1 MSFTPFN
8 QGKNVFLFINIV
20 LWLNAALCCVF
31 IWACAHVCEAEI
43 CLVCEC
49 VCVFFSPRYLR
60 SYLHLKAVDS
70 RLSNIRN
77 VKVRQ
82 SGAQMCVCGLWVCAG
97 DQPVYILVLASELN
111 DPFARCS
118 LWLEGRKN
126 SCRVDST
133 WTKKIQK
140 KKNKVKVD
148 SAGHI

>member
-1 MSFTPFN
+1 MPS
-8 QGKNVFLFINIV
+8 VY
-20 LWLNAALCCVF
+20 ACVYM
-31 IWACAHVCEAEI
+31 WG
-43 CLVCEC
+43 
-49 VCVFFSPRYLR
+49 FFSPRYLR

-118 LWLEGRKN
+118 LWLEGWKN

-133 WTKKIQK
+133 WTKKIKLRWTLQDIFK
-140 KKNKVKVD
+140 
-148 SAGHI
+148 